1 MHCGA
6 PVDSNKEKSHHAWR
20 REVKSAAT
28 KPDPRQTGLIEIREV
43 DIVLLP
49 HPRFRN
55 GQFN

>member
-1 MHCGA
+1 METRT
-6 PVDSNKEKSHHAWR
+6 VE
-20 REVKSAAT
+20 SARAKLHPT
-28 KPDPRQTGLIEIREV
+28 QTGLIEIREV